1 MSVVSYWIHA
11 AAARHPD
18 RIAIEGPERSLTYA
32 ELRDAAVGGGR
43 RPGGCAR
50 VALALPAGEDFVIAL
65 HGCLLAGAAAVP
77 IDLRL
82 SEAEQEQ
89 RRRRPR
95 IVSASTSRRG
105 ADVRA
110 VAVMH
115 TSGTTAAPKPVVL
128 TPANFLASALGSAVA
143 LGLDPAERWLC
154 PMPLTHVG
162 GLSIPIRSAIYA
174 TTAVLHGRF
183 DTEAVLTDLMDPARR
198 ITLVSLVPTMLARL
212 LDAGLERPPT
222 LRWALLG
229 GGPIAPALLE
239 RAAAAGV
246 PVAPTYGMTEAC
258 SQIATF
264 GWPLAGGRR
273 ADRRRRRGARARADR
288 VGRRAVRTT
297 AGCTRATSAASMT
310 AARLEIVGRKA
321 DTIVSGG
328 ENVAPAEVEAVLLEH
343 PGGGRRRRPSAPGP
357 RMGGGRRRDGR
368 ASGRRHVAPEE
379 LRAHCAARLAAV
391 QGAQGDRVRR
401 PAAADAVGQAA
412 PAPALIGACRPPH
425 SSRSPSRRTSSRS
438 SSSRRSPGCP
448 CATSAPTRR
457 AACSTHPRCARE
469 SATTA
474 PSTSSSCG

>member
-1 MSVVSYWIHA
+1 VSGVPNWITD

-32 ELRDAAVGGGR
+32 ELRDAAGARAVAVR
-43 RPGGCAR
+43 ARR

-65 HGCLLAGAAAVP
+65 HACLLAGATAVP

-82 SEAEQEQ
+82 SAAEQA
-89 RRRRPR
+89 RRRDA
-95 IVSASTSRRG
+95 VDASGGEPAGEDSP
-105 ADVRA
+105 

-115 TSGTTAAPKPVVL
+115 TSGTTAMPKPVVL
-128 TPANFLASALGSAVA
+128 SRANFLASALGSAVA

-183 DTEAVLTDLMDPARR
+183 DTEAVLSDLMDPDRR

-212 LDAGLERPPT
+212 LDAGLQEPPT

-229 GGPIAPALLE
+229 GGPIAPALLD

-264 GWPLAGGRR
+264 GWPLAGVDVRLADDDEVLVRGPIVSAGAISEDGWLHTGDLGRLDER
-273 ADRRRRRGARARADR
+273 D
-288 VGRRAVRTT
+288 
-297 AGCTRATSAASMT
+297 
-310 AARLEIVGRKA
+310 RLEIIGRKA

-343 PGGGRRRRPSAPGP
+343 PAVADAAVHP
-357 RMGGGRRRDGR
+357 RADAEWGEVVVATVVVR
-368 ASGRRHVAPEE
+368 AGASVDPDE
-379 LRAHCAARLAAV
+379 LRGHCAARLAAFKV
-391 QGAQGDRVRR
+391 PKVVELAEGLPRTPSGKLLRR
-401 PAAADAVGQAA
+401 Q
-412 PAPALIGACRPPH
+412 L
-425 SSRSPSRRTSSRS
+425 
-438 SSSRRSPGCP
+438 
-448 CATSAPTRR
+448 
-457 AACSTHPRCARE
+457 
-469 SATTA
+469 
-474 PSTSSSCG
+474 